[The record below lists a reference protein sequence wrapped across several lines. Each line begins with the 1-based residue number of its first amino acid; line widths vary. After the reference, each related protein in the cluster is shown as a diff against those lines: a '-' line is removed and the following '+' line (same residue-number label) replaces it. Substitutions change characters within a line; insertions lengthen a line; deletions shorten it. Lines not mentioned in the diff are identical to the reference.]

1 MKKLN
6 MPMNLQFFAE
16 ETGVNESAPAELNN
30 ETVVEASTED
40 AGANEPEPATP
51 VQSAEEN
58 AKYAAARREAEEQ
71 ARMRQA
77 ETDKRFQEMFS
88 GYRNPITGKEIDG
101 VDSYLEAIEA
111 QKQFEMQERLKQ
123 SGVDPEL
130 ITQAIQTNPIIKQAE
145 DIIAKQREA
154 EQQEMLEKELKE
166 IYALDNTIKSPEDLL
181 AMDNFEQFK
190 GYVGKGYTFSDAFK
204 LASFSR
210 LQQKNTDAVK
220 QAAINQARS
229 TAHMESTSGVAEPKT
244 DLVPIPDSVL
254 SLWKQSYPNLS
265 NAELTAKYNASL

>member
-1 MKKLN
+1 MKKMN

-16 ETGVNESAPAELNN
+16 EGVNDSEVADLNTEAEID
-30 ETVVEASTED
+30 TSTDD
-40 AGANEPEPATP
+40 AGVNEPEPATP

-111 QKQFEMQERLKQ
+111 QKQYEMQERLKQ

-154 EQQEMLEKELKE
+154 EQQQMLENELKE
-166 IYALDNTIKSPEDLL
+166 IYALDKTIKSPEDLL

-190 GYVGKGYTFSDAFK
+190 GYVEKGYTFSDAFK

-229 TAHMESTSGVAEPKT
+229 TAHMESTSGVAEPRT

-265 NAELTAKYNASL
+265 NAELTAKYNAAL